1 MHYYSGVPIDP
12 PGHATRNDNV
22 AAMTQ
27 REPISHR
34 TVWSLAGPII
44 LANLSVPLVGAVDT
58 AVVGHLPGPQYIGAV
73 ALGALIFSFL
83 YWGFGFLRM
92 GTTGFVA
99 RAHGA
104 GDLAE
109 LERLLLRVLL
119 LALGL
124 GILVVL
130 LGRPIVGLATW
141 LLQGSEAVERLA
153 TEYAH
158 IRLWSA
164 PATLC
169 VYVCTGMF
177 IGLQQTRRVLVLQ
190 LVLNGT
196 NVILDLLFVP
206 VLGFGVEGVAWATL
220 IAEYLAAGLGL
231 WLLRGWLTRALND
244 PDWKAILATG
254 PMLALLKSNS
264 HLFVRTLCV
273 VFAFSWFTAESARLG
288 EVILAANSILMHLQ
302 TFMGH
307 GLDGFAHA
315 AETLTGES
323 SGARNR
329 ARFRQAVRMTT
340 LWAGIIALAVSALYL
355 LAGPWFLTLFSDQA
369 EVLELARLYLPW
381 MIVSPIVSVWS
392 FQLDGIFIGSGDT
405 REMRNAMA
413 LSTACFVALTYL
425 LVPGLGNHGLFLALT
440 LFMGLRALTLLPYYS
455 RTIPGAVDR

>member
-1 MHYYSGVPIDP
+1 
-12 PGHATRNDNV
+12 
-22 AAMTQ
+22 MTHSDS
-27 REPISHR
+27 INHR
-34 TVWSLAGPII
+34 TVWTLAGPII

-104 GDLAE
+104 KDSTE
-109 LERLLLRVLL
+109 LEHLVLRVLL

-124 GILVVL
+124 GILVIL
-130 LGRPIVGLATW
+130 LGRPIVSLATW
-141 LLQGSEAVERLA
+141 LLQGSEAVEQLA

-169 VYVCTGMF
+169 VYVCTGVF
-177 IGLQQTRRVLVLQ
+177 IGLQQTRHVLVLQ
-190 LVLNGT
+190 LILNGC
-196 NVILDLLFVP
+196 NVLLDLLFVP
-206 VLGFGVEGVAWATL
+206 VLGYGVEGVAWATL
-220 IAEYLAAGLGL
+220 IAEYIAAGLGL
-231 WLLRGWLTRALND
+231 WLLRVWLARALD
-244 PDWKAILATG
+244 RPEWSVILAAG
-254 PMLALLKSNS
+254 PVLALLRSNS

-288 EVILAANSILMHLQ
+288 ELVLAANSILMHLQ

-315 AETLTGES
+315 AETLTGEA
-323 SGARNR
+323 SGARSR
-329 ARFRQAVRMTT
+329 ERFRQAVRLTT
-340 LWAGIIALAVSALYL
+340 IWAGILSLMVSGFYL
-355 LAGPWFLTLFSDQA
+355 VAGPWLLTLFSDQPD
-369 EVLELARLYLPW
+369 VLNLAMAYLPW
-381 MIVSPIVSVWS
+381 MIVAPVISVWS
-392 FQLDGIFIGSGDT
+392 FQLDGIFIGSGAT

-413 LSTACFVALTYL
+413 VSTMAFIALTYL
-425 LVPGLGNHGLFLALT
+425 MIPWLGNHGLFLALT
-440 LFMGLRALTLLPYYS
+440 LFMGLRALTLLPYFR
-455 RTIPGAVDR
+455 RTIPNPPGFTDS

>member
-1 MHYYSGVPIDP
+1 
-12 PGHATRNDNV
+12 
-22 AAMTQ
+22 MTASQ
-27 REPISHR
+27 PISHR
-34 TVWSLAGPII
+34 SVWSLAGPII

-58 AVVGHLPGPQYIGAV
+58 AVVGHLPGPEYIGAV

-104 GDLAE
+104 GDRAE

-119 LALGL
+119 LAIGL
-124 GILVVL
+124 GFLIIV
-130 LGRPIVGLATW
+130 LGRPIVSLATW

-169 VYVCTGMF
+169 VYVCTGVF
-177 IGLQQTRRVLVLQ
+177 IGLQQTRNVLVLQ
-190 LVLNGT
+190 LVLNGC
-196 NVILDLLFVP
+196 NVALDLLFVP
-206 VLGFGVEGVAWATL
+206 VLGYGVAGVAWATL

-231 WLLRGWLTRALND
+231 WLLRHWLCRALAE
-244 PDWKAILATG
+244 PDWTAILEAG

-264 HLFVRTLCV
+264 HLFIRTLCV
-273 VFAFSWFTAESARLG
+273 VFAFAWFTAESARLG
-288 EVILAANSILMHLQ
+288 ELVLAANSILLHLQ

-315 AETLTGES
+315 AETLVGEA

-329 ARFRQAVRMTT
+329 ERFRQAVRMTT
-340 LWAGIIALAVSALYL
+340 LWAGIISLMITLLYL
-355 LAGPWFLTLFSDQA
+355 VAGPWFLTLFSDQA
-369 EVLELARLYLPW
+369 EVLALARAYLPW
-381 MIVSPIVSVWS
+381 MVIAPVVSVWS
-392 FQLDGIFIGSGDT
+392 YQLDGIFIGSGDT

-413 LSTACFVALTYL
+413 LSTAGFVAMTYL
-425 LVPGLGNHGLFLALT
+425 MVPWLGNHGLFLALT
-440 LFMGLRALTLLPYYS
+440 LFMGLRALTLLPFY
-455 RTIPGAVDR
+455 RRILPDPA